1 MARVL
6 VVCYS
11 YTGTARRAA
20 ELLCSHHGWA
30 LGEVRDPAPRG
41 TLRCVL
47 DSLLRRRPAIRYEG
61 PAPHGFDTVVL
72 VAPIWMYRLAA
83 PMRSFVAHHRDQLP
97 RVAVL
102 VTMNAGGATNAFT
115 EVAHL
120 LGHWPVACAG
130 FLQREIEDGSGTTR
144 LLDVGDALDAAATG
158 KPVVGRAGRTAP
170 A

>member
-11 YTGTARRAA
+11 YTGTARRMAQ
-20 ELLCSHHGWA
+20 LLCSHHGWA
-30 LGEVRDPAPRG
+30 LGEVRDAAPRG

-61 PAPHGFDTVVL
+61 AEPREFDTVVL

-83 PMRSFVAHHRDQLP
+83 PMRSFVVRYRDQLP

-102 VTMNAGGATNAFT
+102 ATMNAGGATNAYA
-115 EVAHL
+115 EVAQV
-120 LGHWPVACAG
+120 LGHAPVACAA
-130 FLQREIEDGSGTTR
+130 FLQREIEDGSATTR
-144 LLDVGDALDAAATG
+144 LLEVGDGLAGAAG
-158 KPVVGRAGRTAP
+158 QPVTQTARTAP

>member
-20 ELLCSHHGWA
+20 RLLCSHHGWPLA
-30 LGEVRDPAPRG
+30 EVLDPATRG

-61 PAPHGFDTVVL
+61 AEPRNFDTVVL

-83 PMRSFVAHHRDQLP
+83 PMRSFVDQRREQLH
-97 RVAVL
+97 RVAVIA
-102 VTMNAGGATNAFT
+102 TMGSGGATNAFA
-115 EVAHL
+115 EVAQL
-120 LGHWPVACAG
+120 LGHPPVATAA
-130 FLQREIEDGSGTTR
+130 FLQREIDDGSGTAR
-144 LLDVGDALDAAATG
+144 LLQVGDALDRDAAPDAH
-158 KPVVGRAGRTAP
+158 PAWTAP

>member
-6 VVCYS
+6 VICYS

-20 ELLCSHHGWA
+20 QLLCSHHGWP
-30 LGEVRDPAPRG
+30 LGEVHDAAPRG

-61 PAPHGFDTVVL
+61 PEPRAFDTVVL
-72 VAPIWMYRLAA
+72 VAPIWMYRLAG
-83 PMRSFVAHHRDQLP
+83 PMRTFVAHHRDQLQ

-102 VTMNAGGATNAFT
+102 ATMNSGGASNAFA
-115 EVAHL
+115 EVAQL
-120 LGHWPVACAG
+120 LGHAPVASAA
-130 FLQREIEDGSGTTR
+130 FLQREIDDGSGTSR
-144 LLDVGDALDAAATG
+144 LLDVGDALDRGESGIHAPPAW
-158 KPVVGRAGRTAP
+158 TAP